1 MCYTCYIMTIMFPER
16 RPVEANGLDMM
27 WHITSFLQAPAS
39 TLKRVW
45 WNIGAGLATVPCFKQ
60 RQWDNPWHILAYLG
74 ILRPRCHFS
83 KVEQCWR
90 GGPAAT
96 HWELTEQDTP
106 PMLCM
111 FDKAGSTGV
120 HSSDHSSPWISLGVP
135 WFSIQPALKKSWWIC
150 VNCLDSGS
158 TAVSNLNDQHVCKKI
173 EPIINISTSCHI
185 LKIGRFRSCAAGILQ
200 N

>member
-1 MCYTCYIMTIMFPER
+1 MDWIWCDISHHSCRLLPQLWTEFGETSARVYPLY
-16 RPVEANGLDMM
+16 PVLNRDSGTTLG
-27 WHITSFLQAPAS
+27 TS
-39 TLKRVW
+39 
-45 WNIGAGLATVPCFKQ
+45 
-60 RQWDNPWHILAYLG
+60 WHILAYLG

-83 KVEQCWR
+83 KVEQCWT

-135 WFSIQPALKKSWWIC
+135 WFSIQHALKKSWWIC

-158 TAVSNLNDQHVCKKI
+158 SRWFCQLLCQILTINMSAKRLNQSI
-173 EPIINISTSCHI
+173 TNII
-185 LKIGRFRSCAAGILQ
+185 
-200 N
+200 